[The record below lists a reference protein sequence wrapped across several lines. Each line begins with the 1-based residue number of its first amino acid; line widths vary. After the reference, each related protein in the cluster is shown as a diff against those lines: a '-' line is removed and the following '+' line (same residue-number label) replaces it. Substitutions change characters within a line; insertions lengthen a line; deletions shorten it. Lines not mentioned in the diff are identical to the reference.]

1 MASLG
6 EVVLYMLIPA
16 AAALAGG
23 AVALAGE
30 PRQAVRSALHHAAAG
45 AIFAAAAAELVV
57 ELVAKHRI
65 TALIVGFAA
74 GAVLMLLV
82 GAAADRL
89 ERRGQGAARAAGFL
103 AAVGIDVFVD
113 GVVVGIGFAIGRSS
127 GVVLVV
133 AFALE
138 MLFLGVSAALELRST
153 GAGRLGVVAAPA
165 FLALL
170 LILGSIA
177 GHYLGHLSGFGF
189 DAVVAFATAVLVY
202 LVTEELLVEAHA
214 EREEGETPLLAAA
227 FFVSFL
233 GILVLDIA
241 LQ

>member
-1 MASLG
+1 MPSVG
-6 EVVLYMLIPA
+6 DIVLYMLIPG

-23 AVALAGE
+23 AAALAGE
-30 PRQAVRSALHHAAAG
+30 PSQKVRSALHHAAAG

-65 TALIVGFAA
+65 APLIVGFAA
-74 GAVLMLLV
+74 GAALMLLV

-89 ERRGQGAARAAGFL
+89 ERRGQGATRAAGFL
-103 AAVGIDVFVD
+103 AAVGTDVFVD

-127 GVVLVV
+127 GLVLVV

-138 MLFLGVSAALELRST
+138 MLFLGLSVVVELRAT
-153 GAGRLGVVAAPA
+153 GAGRQSVLAGPV

-170 LILGSIA
+170 LILGGIA

-189 DAVVAFATAVLVY
+189 DAIVAFATAVLVY
-202 LVTEELLVEAHA
+202 LVTEELLVEAHE
-214 EREEGETPLLAAA
+214 EREAGEAPLLAAC
-227 FFVSFL
+227 FFLAFL

-241 LQ
+241 LP

>member
-1 MASLG
+1 MPSLG

-45 AIFAAAAAELVV
+45 AIFAAASAELVV

-65 TALIVGFAA
+65 TALVVGFAA
-74 GAVLMLLV
+74 GAALMLLV
-82 GAAADRL
+82 GVAADRL
-89 ERRGQGAARAAGFL
+89 ERRGQGAARATGFL

-127 GVVLVV
+127 GLVLVI
-133 AFALE
+133 AFAFE

-153 GAGRLGVVAAPA
+153 GAGRLGVVGAPA
-165 FLALL
+165 FLAVL

-189 DAVVAFATAVLVY
+189 DAIVAFATAVLVY

-214 EREEGETPLLAAA
+214 EREAAETPFLAAA

-241 LQ
+241 LH